1 MSELVS
7 LGVLFLPSEGLR
19 ELKPSGCERSWPMP
33 LPSPK
38 FPWLSLSHARSFL
51 PCSPSLFSLSLFTRI
66 LPSDT
71 RTLTFFC
78 LSQFFYVRPH
88 SHAITHLPTRT
99 HQESFFCERVYRRPI
114 YLRSTWDAGAWFSGD
129 PTLKGNLKRREK
141 NLPAAAS
148 VTLGLSAKTLL
159 HPTKQIS

>member
-1 MSELVS
+1 
-7 LGVLFLPSEGLR
+7 
-19 ELKPSGCERSWPMP
+19 MP

-51 PCSPSLFSLSLFTRI
+51 PCSPSQFSHSLFTCI
-66 LPSDT
+66 LLSD
-71 RTLTFFC
+71 TLTFFC
-78 LSQFFYVRPH
+78 LSQFFMLAHTRTQ
-88 SHAITHLPTRT
+88 SHTCPAHTRARTRNPFLRKSVSSTHLPEIHLRCGRMV
-99 HQESFFCERVYRRPI
+99 FWRPN
-114 YLRSTWDAGAWFSGD
+114 F
-129 PTLKGNLKRREK
+129 KGKFKKKRK